1 MLPNMEKSSFPPTTH
16 TLAIFLMPN
25 QYLLIPA
32 SGWAIIAGLLTVR
45 PWILEGDLWQNNAG
59 WVLKAL
65 LLWLLFDPIL
75 GTIWQLLI
83 NHQLR
88 QQTVDGDN
96 IVLHGTPS
104 LPYVTRNSAA
114 YRWLLF
120 RQKIRQQSRAEWQ
133 SLFLLSGLALGLGAT
148 FGWEILLAVA
158 LSLGIMWR
166 ISGTIAEKTLVEQVW
181 QMLLQF
187 IFPFGTAIVIFGTLT
202 LPVSLFGIAFALIFD
217 GTLRLKSAPKWGE
230 RWLIFGLSATAILLF
245 ALRLPMAGAVTVL
258 SVGTV
263 ILLRQDIAAA
273 KYRWDEKIPSLNA
286 ILWLTLLI
294 SAWFMGELMG

>member
-1 MLPNMEKSSFPPTTH
+1 MLPNMEKSSFTPTTH

-59 WVLKAL
+59 WVLKTL